1 MGVTI
6 QNSLKPTMQCAK
18 AASKANQGLG
28 QLSRAVTYMDKMTFL
43 CLYSV
48 HVRPHLEYTETS
60 WNLWTHVDRDC
71 LEKVQ
76 CNAVGIP
83 HWGWW

>member
-1 MGVTI
+1 
-6 QNSLKPTMQCAK
+6 
-18 AASKANQGLG
+18 
-28 QLSRAVTYMDKMTFL
+28 MTFL

-48 HVRPHLEYTETS
+48 HVRPHVEYTE
-60 WNLWTHVDRDC
+60 THVDRDC